1 LARAIKNRTENNLFH
16 HASRLRLP
24 CSTLT
29 LIVFASLILNAV
41 DSNHLHNSPRPV
53 QVDVVEFNRDIF
65 PIFETSC
72 TTCHGPD
79 IQEAELRLDTE
90 IAALA
95 GGINGHAFI
104 PGKSEGSLLVKHLL
118 GQNVPQMPFNETPL
132 SSEKIALIR
141 SWIDS
146 SKLTSFKTT
155 SSSTKVPHWA
165 YVKPERP
172 ALPEVHTTDW
182 ARNPIDRFVLSA
194 LESENLSPSPEASSA
209 TLLRRLSL
217 DLTGLPPTVEELD
230 AFLADTSPAAYE
242 TTVERLLASPH
253 YGERWARPWLDLAR
267 YADTDGYEKDLPRAI
282 WKYRD
287 WVIEALN
294 NDMSFKQFTIE
305 QIAGDML
312 PNPTIGQQIA
322 TGFHRNTLSNKEG
335 GVDDEEARWETL
347 VDRVNTTATVWL
359 GSTIACAQCH
369 THKFDPF
376 SHEEYYKFLAFFNN
390 TDYEIEKPDG
400 LGQGESWVVE
410 PELTL
415 PTSEQ
420 AIQSQAT
427 SEELERLRITLDTAT
442 PELDTAQ
449 DIWETEVQQAHNTWT
464 TLTPIE
470 YKSAGGATLTRL
482 IDDSILASG
491 LNPEAD
497 TYTITATT
505 EIRRI
510 TGIRLELLE
519 DPSLPAS
526 GPGRDEEGNFFLSKF
541 DVVIAPIDS
550 PALSATLSLTDVIAN
565 DWQAG
570 YEVTRTLSEAQE
582 AGGWALSET
591 PSKTQGKTQAV
602 FLPTRP
608 FGFGV
613 GTDITVRLAHN
624 MKRASRNIGRFR
636 LSVTTATDP
645 TTIVRVPIKL
655 HSTLKKPLANRTAKE
670 ASELASVHRAL
681 TPLLQPIGDRIQ
693 TLEARLADL
702 EIPTTMI
709 MRERGLDERPSAR
722 MRFRGTF
729 TLPGRKVLAD
739 VPTVL
744 HPFPDGQRLNRL
756 GLAHWL
762 VDDDNPLVGR
772 VTVNRLWENLF
783 GRGLVETSEDF
794 GSQGATPT
802 HTDLLDWL
810 AVEFIEEHWSL
821 KEILRT
827 IVTSATYRQ
836 ASIGNETLENHD
848 PYNLLLARG
857 PRFRVEAEMVR
868 DIALAVSGLL
878 NRKIGGPSVHPYQPD
893 GVWNRPYSDDQ
904 WIMSKGMD
912 RYRRGLYTFV
922 RRTAPYPSM
931 NTFDAPSREF
941 TQARRINTNTPLQ
954 ALTTLNDPVFF
965 EAAQYLAARIFRE
978 TDLRATVAARIRYA
992 FRLVLSREPNL
1003 KELDA
1008 LTQFYREELARLNT
1022 DVVSAGNIVD
1032 GGPNP
1037 GLRTTELAAWTML
1050 SNVMLNLDETITKE

>member
-1 LARAIKNRTENNLFH
+1 MWRLTSCTLAIIF
-16 HASRLRLP
+16 S
-24 CSTLT
+24 
-29 LIVFASLILNAV
+29 ASLILNAL
-41 DSNHLHNSPRPV
+41 DHEHLLNSTWSG
-53 QVDVVEFNRDIF
+53 QVDAIEFNRDIL
-65 PIFETSC
+65 PIFENSC
-72 TTCHGPD
+72 TVCHGPA
-79 IQEAELRLDTE
+79 IQEAGLRLDTE
-90 IAALA
+90 MAVLV
-95 GGINGHAFI
+95 GGISGHTFV
-104 PGKSEGSLLVKHLL
+104 PGESEESLLVKHLL

-132 SSEKIALIR
+132 PPKTIALIR

-155 SSSTKVPHWA
+155 TSSENASHWA

-172 ALPEVHTTDW
+172 PLPEVHTTDW
-182 ARNPIDRFVLSA
+182 ARNPIDRFVLST
-194 LESENLSPSPEASSA
+194 LEGENLSPSPEASSA
-209 TLLRRLSL
+209 TLLRRLTL
-217 DLTGLPPTVEELD
+217 DLTGLPPTVQELD
-230 AFLADTSPAAYE
+230 AFLADSSPTAYE
-242 TTVERLLASPH
+242 ATVERLLASPH

-267 YADTDGYEKDLPRAI
+267 YADTDGYEKDLPRTI

-287 WVIEALN
+287 WVIKAF
-294 NDMSFKQFTIE
+294 NDEMSFKQFTIE

-312 PNPTIGQQIA
+312 PNPTIDQQIA

-376 SHEEYYKFLAFFNN
+376 SHEEYYKLLAFFNN
-390 TDYEIEKPDG
+390 VDYEIEIPDG
-400 LGQGESWVVE
+400 LAQGESWVVE

-420 AIQSQAT
+420 AIQRQVI
-427 SEELERLRITLDTAT
+427 SEELDRLRNTLETNT

-449 DIWETEVQQAHNTWT
+449 YIWESEVNQADNTWT
-464 TLTPIE
+464 VLTPIE
-470 YKSAGGATLTRL
+470 HKSEGGATLTRL
-482 IDDSILASG
+482 RDDSILASG

-505 EIRRI
+505 EFRGI

-519 DPSLPAS
+519 DTSLPAN

-541 DVVIAPIDS
+541 DVLIAPIGS
-550 PALSATLSLTDVIAN
+550 PRLSTTLSFTDVMTN

-570 YEVTRTLSEAQE
+570 YEVTRALREAQE
-582 AGGWALSET
+582 AGGWALSEKG
-591 PSKTQGKTQAV
+591 SKTQGTTQSV
-602 FLPTRP
+602 FLPTSP
-608 FGFGV
+608 FGFDV
-613 GTDITVRLAHN
+613 GTHITVRLAHN

-636 LSVTTATDP
+636 LSITTDGDP
-645 TTIVRVPIKL
+645 TTIVQVPISL
-655 HSTLKKPLANRTAKE
+655 HSTLKTPLANRTTKE
-670 ASELASVHRAL
+670 ASELASVHRTL
-681 TPLLQPIGDRIQ
+681 TPLLQPIRDRIQ
-693 TLEARLADL
+693 ILEARLADL
-702 EIPTTMI
+702 EIPTAMI
-709 MRERGLDERPSAR
+709 IRERELDDRPSAR
-722 MRFRGTF
+722 IRFRGTF
-729 TLPGRKVLAD
+729 TLPGRKVFAD
-739 VPTVL
+739 VPNVL
-744 HPFPDGQRLNRL
+744 HPFPDGQELNRL

-794 GSQGATPT
+794 GTEGATPT
-802 HTDLLDWL
+802 HQNLLDWL
-810 AVEFIEEHWSL
+810 AVEFVEGNWSP
-821 KEILRT
+821 KKILRT
-827 IVTSATYRQ
+827 IVTSSTYRQ
-836 ASIGNETLENHD
+836 DSRGHEALQNRD

-868 DIALAVSGLL
+868 DIALSVSGLL

-904 WIMSKGMD
+904 WIMSDGID

-931 NTFDAPSREF
+931 TTFDAPSREF

-965 EAAQYLAARIFRE
+965 EAAQHLAARIFRE
-978 TDLRATVAARIRYA
+978 TDPRATIAARIRHA
-992 FRLVLSREPNL
+992 FRLVLSREPNHN
-1003 KELDA
+1003 ELNA
-1008 LTQFYREELARLNT
+1008 LTQFYRQELARLDSNM
-1022 DVVSAGNIVD
+1022 VSAGHIVS

-1037 GLRTTELAAWTML
+1037 GLSTTELAAWTML